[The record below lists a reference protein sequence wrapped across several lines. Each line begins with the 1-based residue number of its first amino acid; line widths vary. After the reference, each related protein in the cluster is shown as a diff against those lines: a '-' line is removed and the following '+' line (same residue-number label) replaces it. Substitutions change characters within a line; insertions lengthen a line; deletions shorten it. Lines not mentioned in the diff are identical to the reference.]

1 MTMPMMPKLDAN
13 EVFAAYSRKDF
24 MRVAELFVE
33 VIKHFNDFNYS
44 NFSRE
49 QKTQFDDCVML
60 MFFIISQP
68 DFQIPSEYAGVFVNV
83 SHILTNMAR
92 ASAIGSTQPFLNR
105 VYSQDNNYVK
115 ILTFATCHTD
125 LTIDMDALFQP
136 NPDLTSLWWANYQT
150 AAQGT
155 LTPEVHARVVKHL
168 QSIPKNFRLQD
179 FRTAPLYFQ
188 CTYFSPET
196 DHIIKHEYNRQ
207 IKSKLAGAKIHNHP
221 NPKSIAIICDR
232 WQPTTAV
239 YKSCYH
245 QIEKLAERYD
255 LTLVHFSDDKI
266 VPSDTRLFKHVKR
279 VQLLENMTRLN
290 FADIKYNDFQFAYF
304 PDIGMN
310 YESVCL
316 SNMQVAPI
324 MATGYGHP
332 VSTFGSK
339 VDYFIGGLDS
349 EIPELAEKN
358 YSERLV
364 LIPGIGAH
372 PVFPNYQ
379 RKYPTP
385 DKFYINCCWTTQ
397 KTNYPMLEAL
407 RAIQQQANQPI
418 HFQFFPSWTV
428 SRYQASISFR
438 QELTSFFKG
447 AATIYFDTP
456 YHEYLEILEKAK
468 FTLDSYP
475 FGGYN
480 TIVDSLFVGCPV
492 VTLEGTRFFNRASSA
507 LMRKVNVPQ
516 LVTTNRDDYISKAVE
531 LINHPEELQRTR
543 DAVTATDMKALLV
556 DTEEPTYFANAI
568 DYLIQ
573 HHLELKQ
580 SNRREPLILA

>member
-1 MTMPMMPKLDAN
+1 MSTPTLPKMDMDA
-13 EVFAAYSRKDF
+13 VFAAYCRKDF
-24 MRVAELFVE
+24 LRVSEIFVE
-33 VIKHFNDFNYS
+33 AIRHFNEYNYTQFN
-44 NFSRE
+44 RE
-49 QKTQFDDCVML
+49 QKSQFDDCVL
-60 MFFIISQP
+60 TIFFILSQP
-68 DFQIPSEYAGVFVNV
+68 DFQIPAEYARVFVNV
-83 SHILTNMAR
+83 NHILTNMAK
-92 ASAIGSTQPFLNR
+92 ASSIGSTQPFLNR
-105 VYSQDNNYVK
+105 VYTQENNYTK
-115 ILTFATCHTD
+115 ILTFATCHNP
-125 LTIDMDALFQP
+125 LTIDLEALFQP
-136 NPDLTSLWWANYQT
+136 NVDLTSLWWANYQT
-150 AAQGT
+150 AAIGT
-155 LTPEVHARVVKHL
+155 LSQEVHDRVVKHL
-168 QSIPKNFRLQD
+168 QSIPKGFVLQD

-196 DHIIKHEYNRQ
+196 DHIIKQEYNRQ
-207 IKSKLAGAKIHNHP
+207 LRSRLSGAKIHNTP

-245 QIEKLAERYD
+245 QIERLADKYD
-255 LTLVHFSDDKI
+255 LTLVTFSEDKT
-266 VPSDTRLFKHVKR
+266 SDTRLFKHVKR
-279 VQLLENMTRLN
+279 VSLQPDMTKID
-290 FADIKYNDFQFAYF
+290 FSSIKYNDFQLAYF

-332 VSTFGSK
+332 VSTFGSR

-349 EIPELAEKN
+349 EVPELAVTN

-379 RKYPTP
+379 RKYPQP
-385 DKFYINCCWTTQ
+385 DKFIINCCWTSP
-397 KTNYPMLEAL
+397 KINYPMIEAL
-407 RAIQQQANQPI
+407 REIKRRASRPI
-418 HFQFFPSWTV
+418 HFQFFPSWTIT
-428 SRYQASISFR
+428 RYQACIPFLK
-438 QELTSFFKG
+438 EMETLFEG
-447 AATIYFDTP
+447 AITVYLDTP
-456 YHEYLEILEKAK
+456 YQEYLEILEKARI
-468 FTLDSYP
+468 TLDSYP

-507 LMRKVNVPQ
+507 LMRKVNLPQ
-516 LVTTNRDDYISKAVE
+516 LITTCREDYINKALE
-531 LINHPEELQRTR
+531 LIDNPQELQSLR
-543 DAVTATDMKALLV
+543 DAVTAIDMKALLV

-573 HHLELKQ
+573 HHSELKQ
-580 SNRREPLILA
+580 SKSREPLILA

>member
-1 MTMPMMPKLDAN
+1 MNMPPMPKFDFN
-13 EVFAAYSRKDF
+13 EIFTAYCRKDF
-24 MRVAELFVE
+24 MHVSQLIVD
-33 VIKHFNDFNYS
+33 VIKHFNDVNYTG
-44 NFSRE
+44 FSRE
-49 QKTQFDDCVML
+49 QKTQFDDCVMTI
-60 MFFIISQP
+60 FFILSQP
-68 DFQIPSEYAGVFVNV
+68 DFQIPSEFAGVFVNV
-83 SHILTNMAR
+83 GHILANMAK

-105 VYSQDNNYVK
+105 VCSQENNYVK
-115 ILTFATCHTD
+115 ILMFNTCHNTLAID
-125 LTIDMDALFQP
+125 LEALFQP

-150 AAQGT
+150 SAQGT
-155 LTPEVHARVVKHL
+155 LSAEVHERVVKHL
-168 QSIPKNFRLQD
+168 QSVPKEFRLQD

-196 DHIIKHEYNRQ
+196 DHIIKQEFNRQ
-207 IKSKLAGAKIHNHP
+207 VRVKLAGAKIHNHP

-245 QIEKLAERYD
+245 QIERLSERYD
-255 LTLVHFSDDKI
+255 LTLVHFSEDKI
-266 VPSDTRLFKHVKR
+266 SQIDTRLFKHVKR
-279 VQLLENMTRLN
+279 VQLLDNMTRLN
-290 FADIKYNDFQFAYF
+290 FAEIKYNDFQFAYF

-339 VDYFIGGLDS
+339 IDYFIGGLDS
-349 EIPELAEKN
+349 ELPALATTN

-379 RKYPTP
+379 RKHPTP
-385 DKFYINCCWTTQ
+385 DKFIINCCWTTQ

-407 RAIQQQANQPI
+407 RNIQERANIPV
-418 HFQFFPSWTV
+418 HFNFFPSWTI
-428 SRYQASISFR
+428 SRYQAAISVR
-438 QELTSFFKG
+438 QELTNFFKG
-447 AATIYFDTP
+447 AVTIYFDTP
-456 YHEYLEILEKAK
+456 YHGYLEILENGRL
-468 FTLDSYP
+468 TLDSYP

-507 LMRKVNVPQ
+507 LMRKVNLPQ
-516 LVTTNRDDYISKAVE
+516 LVTTNRDDYVDKAVE
-531 LINHPEELQRTR
+531 LINHPEELQHIR
-543 DAVTATDMKALLV
+543 DAVTVIDMKALLV

-568 DYLIQ
+568 DYLIK
-573 HHLELKQ
+573 HHSELKDG
-580 SNRREPLILA
+580 REPLILA